1 MLKLAVHRPHREVG
15 EGREDTVGLLTLQHA
30 LVSARICELYD
41 GDLLAAH
48 LRRNEVTEALPNG
61 QSSWCTSLPRTHPA
75 S

>member
-1 MLKLAVHRPHREVG
+1 MLKLAVHRPHREVR

-48 LRRNEVTEALPNG
+48 LRRNEVN
-61 QSSWCTSLPRTHPA
+61 
-75 S
+75 